1 MGFLHCLSKPEYL
14 PCVNIPAPFCNLC
27 FGKIHR
33 PFLDFPPVSLSFVLT
48 FFLLCSASTE
58 FTSLFCS
65 AAKGGRP
72 SDKKSFE
79 RKKCRGACRHRYF
92 FQDKG
97 IAGTFTVW
105 RTGLTLPK
113 PKKARALGQGRR
125 NREEGQNRES
135 GTDGNR

>member
-1 MGFLHCLSKPEYL
+1 MLWQDSQTFSGLSARVSFLCP
-14 PCVNIPAPFCNLC
+14 
-27 FGKIHR
+27 
-33 PFLDFPPVSLSFVLT
+33 D

-113 PKKARALGQGRR
+113 PKKTCTWSGQEEQGGRTKQGKRHGRKQVKEKALCVRDC
-125 NREEGQNRES
+125 REKPA
-135 GTDGNR
+135 T